1 MRTQGGLTRLQ
12 ANGIPHVVLSNL
24 VQQGAAFLAVI
35 LIAKILGPSDFA
47 FIRIA
52 LAYVAVAAVVAG
64 GGFTAPVLRYCADA
78 FFAIDA
84 KKRVL
89 GVALRRVF
97 LFSSLTLV
105 LLLGAIVA
113 RYEAGNEFVI
123 FISYALQLPGLAVA
137 ALLLVYL
144 QAIQQFRVLAFS
156 QIFIRLASLVVTT
169 LAAYLSGLSGFLL
182 ASLLM
187 AYFVC
192 VPLWFFVRPVL
203 VRLQQA
209 SVPEDFNRLA
219 FYSLVGTL
227 ITTIGQYAD
236 LIILDLTGTLKEDI
250 AVYSLAVIFFFAAS
264 ALIGA
269 VQSVATPG
277 FTALIKDPEQ
287 FRKKL
292 YRWTAIMSAVGVP
305 VAVFSIAVAYGVEH
319 WFLGEQYSGL
329 TGLLILLMI
338 KFCLWCSYAIGG
350 AALVGIGAIKQ
361 GMWIAVI
368 TTSVSIG
375 LGYVLCLH
383 FGVWG
388 AAWTQVAVSI
398 VSVVVIWRVILQQVA
413 MLRPL

>member
-1 MRTQGGLTRLQ
+1 MRVQGALIRLQ

-35 LIAKILGPSDFA
+35 LIAKILSPGDFA

-52 LAYVAVAAVVAG
+52 LAYVAVATVVAG
-64 GGFTAPVLRYCADA
+64 GGFTAPVLRYCADTL
-78 FFAIDA
+78 FASDA
-84 KKRVL
+84 KKNVL
-89 GVALRRVF
+89 GVALRRVL

-113 RYEAGNEFVI
+113 RYEAGDDFVI
-123 FISYALQLPGLAVA
+123 FMSYALQLPGLAVA
-137 ALLLVYL
+137 TLLLVYL

-156 QIFIRLASLVVTT
+156 QIFIRLASLLVTT
-169 LAAYLSGLSGFLL
+169 LAAYFGGLSGFLL
-182 ASLLM
+182 AALLM

-192 VPLWFFVRPVL
+192 VPLWLFVRPVL
-203 VRLQQA
+203 VKLQQA
-209 SVPEDFNRLA
+209 SVPDDFNRLA
-219 FYSLVGTL
+219 FYSLIGTL

-236 LIILDLTGTLKEDI
+236 LIILDLAGVAKVDI
-250 AVYSLAVIFFFAAS
+250 AAYSLAVIFFFAAS

-277 FTALIKDPEQ
+277 FTALINNPKL
-287 FRKKL
+287 FREKL

-305 VAVFSIAVAYGVEH
+305 VAAASIVVAYGIER

-350 AALVGIGAIKQ
+350 AALVGIGAIRQ
-361 GMWIAVI
+361 GMWIAVV

-398 VSVVVIWRVILQQVA
+398 VSVVVIWRVIVQQVA